1 MIKLL
6 KINQLYTRCDT
17 SIFKFRTTASLKTTT
32 KILGQDRAFKA
43 INTALDIKHSGYNL
57 FVMGSSGTGRYTLLD
72 KLLKEKVKNENE
84 LFDWCYVNNFNDYTT
99 PSIIQLPSGLGIKL
113 KKDMQNLIKI
123 FQEKIPLTFKQKD
136 YSLIKKNLETK
147 IKEEQDEIFY
157 KLKDEARKDDIFIND
172 TTEGVTISPLKEG
185 KTLTSEEFQIMNI
198 NDREK
203 IENNIL
209 FYKTKVDENA
219 KLELEIGREFIE
231 QIKVIDEQFIS
242 TVVEKNM
249 KNIKQR
255 YSTFEKVTEYLNDVQ
270 TDIIENFEDFTP
282 EDSIPSNNP
291 METLLTQSLSTV
303 PTFDIYDVN
312 VFVNNSK
319 QKTSPIVYEDNPTY
333 SNLFGRIEHVSHM
346 GTLTTD
352 FNLIKAG
359 SMHKA
364 NGGYLIIDARALL
377 FQPYA
382 WEGLKR
388 MLQSKQ
394 IHLETV
400 EESMGLTSSVTL
412 NPQSVDLDTKVILV
426 GSPYIYH
433 LLYEDDEDFKHLFKI
448 EADFTDETLRTDEN
462 VLLYAQIIA
471 TLIKKNELLPL
482 TKKAL
487 GKVIEFSSRLVDNSK
502 KLSTDFSSIVD
513 LLQESNLVALKR
525 NANNIKNEDILTTLI
540 DRKNRTERIKEEVY
554 EQIKEGII
562 QIQTTGEKVGQING
576 LSVLDFGNF
585 IFSMPVKI
593 SALTRVGKEGVLD
606 IEREV
611 DLSGAI
617 HSKGVMILSSFLA
630 SRYSHDFS
638 MSLTA
643 SLVFEQSYSIIDG
656 DSASLAE
663 LYTLLSSIANIPIKQ
678 NFAVTGS
685 INQSGEVQAIGGVNE
700 KIEGFFDVCK
710 LKDRSFK
717 ANVIIPYS
725 NIKDLMLKEEVLDAV
740 RRGQFKVYAIKHI
753 DEGVKLLMDIQ
764 AGRRGNCKFPKNSLN
779 YLVEKRLIEF
789 SELSLGKKRKKKN

>member
-6 KINQLYTRCDT
+6 RINQLYTRCDT
-17 SIFKFRTTASLKTTT
+17 SLFKFRTTASLRTTT
-32 KILGQDRAFKA
+32 KILGQERANKA
-43 INTALDIKHSGYNL
+43 INTALNIKHSGYNL
-57 FVMGSSGTGRYTLLD
+57 FVMGNTGTGKYTLLD
-72 KLLKEKVKNENE
+72 KLLKEKVKSENNIY
-84 LFDWCYVNNFNDYTT
+84 DWCYVNNFNDYTS
-99 PSIIQLPSGLGIKL
+99 PKVIKLPPGLGIRFKKNMQKL
-113 KKDMQNLIKI
+113 VKV
-123 FQEKIPLTFKQKD
+123 FQEKIPQTFKQKD
-136 YSLIKKNLETK
+136 YLLVKKNLEKK
-147 IKEEQDEIFY
+147 IKYEQDKIFHE
-157 KLKDEARKDDIFIND
+157 LKNEARKSDIFIND
-172 TTEGVTISPLKEG
+172 TTAGVTISPLKEG
-185 KTLTSEEFQIMNI
+185 KTLTSEEFQAMDIYE
-198 NDREK
+198 REK

-209 FYKTKVDENA
+209 FYKNKIDENA
-219 KLELEIGREFIE
+219 RKELEIGKSLIE
-231 QIKVIDEQFIS
+231 EMKVIDNNFI
-242 TVVEKNM
+242 TNIVEKNM
-249 KNIKQR
+249 KSIQQKYSIYKNII
-255 YSTFEKVTEYLNDVQ
+255 EYLNDVQ
-270 TDIIENFEDFTP
+270 SDIIENFEEFIQVESP
-282 EDSIPSNNP
+282 QNANNI
-291 METLLTQSLSTV
+291 ENILSQSLVSV
-303 PTFDIYDVN
+303 PSFDIYDVN
-312 VFVNNSK
+312 VFVNNDK
-319 QKTSPIVYEDNPTY
+319 QKGAPIVYEQNPTY
-333 SNLFGRIEHVSHM
+333 SNLFGRIEHISHM

-388 MLQSKQ
+388 MLQSKK

-412 NPQSVDLDTKVILV
+412 NPQSVDLDAKVILV
-426 GSPYIYH
+426 GSPFIYY

-448 EADFTDETLRTDEN
+448 EADFEYETIRSNEN
-462 VLLYAQIIA
+462 MLLYAQIIA
-471 TLIKKNELLPL
+471 TLIKKNNLLPL

-487 GKVIEFSSRLVDNSK
+487 GRIIEFSSRLVDNSK

-513 LLQESNLVALKR
+513 LLQEANYIAKFR
-525 NANNIKNEDILTTLI
+525 AANNIKNEDILTVLN
-540 DRKNRTERIKEEVY
+540 DRKNRSERIKEEVY
-554 EQIKEGII
+554 EQIKQGVI
-562 QIQTTGEKVGQING
+562 QIHTTGEKVGQING

-585 IFSMPVKI
+585 IFSIPIKI

-700 KIEGFFDVCK
+700 KIEGFFDICK
-710 LKDRSFK
+710 LKDRNFK

-725 NIKDLMLKEEVLDAV
+725 NIKNLMLKEEVLDSV
-740 RRGQFKVYAIKHI
+740 RKGEFKVYAIKHI
-753 DEGVKLLMDIQ
+753 DEGVKLLMNIQ
-764 AGRRGNCKFPKNSLN
+764 AGVRKENGIFPKDSLN
-779 YLVEKRLIEF
+779 YMVERRLIEF
-789 SELSLGKKRKKKN
+789 SELSLGKKYK